1 MKRKKKTKYIYK
13 KDFTKNITEKYDLNK
28 GQTIITHE
36 LITKTTNEANNVEN
50 KIEEE
55 KDIDPNSFSKRNK
68 EYDFDIIR
76 KSFEEKKNSPTA
88 Y

>member
-1 MKRKKKTKYIYK
+1 M
-13 KDFTKNITEKYDLNK
+13 
-28 GQTIITHE
+28 II
-36 LITKTTNEANNVEN
+36 KTTNEANNVEN